1 LVLLAFLRPRRRR
14 WLLLLHQN
22 PWLAA
27 KCPPKF
33 HLPDHCERLLVKPHK
48 GLLASPFRLTLVA
61 VGLGLTLVN
70 KHGKSDCRFQI
81 CKVI

>member
-1 LVLLAFLRPRRRR
+1 VLLEFLNRHRRHR
-14 WLLLLHQN
+14 LLLLHQN

-33 HLPDHCERLLVKPHK
+33 HQSDHCERLLVKPLK
-48 GLLASPFRLTLVA
+48 ELLASPFHLILAAIRL
-61 VGLGLTLVN
+61 GSTLVN

-81 CKVI
+81 CKAI